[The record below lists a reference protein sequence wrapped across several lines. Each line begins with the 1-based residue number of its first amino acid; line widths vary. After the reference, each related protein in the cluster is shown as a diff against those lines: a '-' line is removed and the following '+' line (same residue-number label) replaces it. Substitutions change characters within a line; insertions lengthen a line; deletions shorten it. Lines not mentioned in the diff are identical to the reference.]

1 MTTIIARAAESVH
14 WYKQD
19 GGPQY
24 TVKAKD
30 GSDRPTTLRDA
41 RKMDLVPSVTT
52 ILKVAA
58 KPGLEQWKLEQ
69 MLLSALT
76 LPKAPDEHEKAYIA
90 RIVADSKE
98 TGKQAAEAGTR
109 IHESIES
116 WFDGNKNVQHRET
129 AQAFEEAIFEHFK
142 THPDQPWLTERS
154 FASNMGFGGKV
165 DLYCA
170 ADQYAP
176 VGIVLDAKSKDF
188 GPDDKVD
195 AYDEHCMQLAA
206 YRHGLGVPH
215 ARCANV
221 FASRTHPGLIK
232 VVEWSEED
240 LVNAWEMFQ
249 CLLRYWKLKNKFTS
263 FTDLKFLRNYFFIG
277 NIQRIQMM
285 SHKNLIKNHL
295 NLSVKNLRYQLI
307 D

>member
-1 MTTIIARAAESVH
+1 MSTIIARSAESVH
-14 WYKQD
+14 WYRQD
-19 GGPQY
+19 GAPQY

-52 ILKVAA
+52 IMKIAA

-76 LPKAPDEHEKAYIA
+76 LPKLPSEDEKAYIA

-98 TGKQAAEAGTR
+98 TGKQAAEKGTR

-116 WFDGNKNVQHRET
+116 WFDGNKNVVHKDI
-129 AQAFEEAIFEHFK
+129 ALAFEETIFNHFK
-142 THPDQPWLTERS
+142 THPDQPWLTERA
-154 FASNMGFGGKV
+154 FASPLGFGGKV
-165 DLYCA
+165 DLFCE
-170 ADQYAP
+170 ADQHAP

-195 AYDEHCMQLAA
+195 AYDEHLMQLAA
-206 YRHGLGVPH
+206 YRNGLGLPH

-221 FASRTHPGLIK
+221 FVSRTHPGLVK
-232 VVEWSEED
+232 VVEWPEEE
-240 LVNAWEMFQ
+240 LVKGWEMFQ
-249 CLLRYWKLKNKFTS
+249 CLLRFWKLKNNFG
-263 FTDLKFLRNYFFIG
+263 I
-277 NIQRIQMM
+277 
-285 SHKNLIKNHL
+285 
-295 NLSVKNLRYQLI
+295 
-307 D
+307 

>member
-1 MTTIIARAAESVH
+1 MSTIIARAAESVH

-52 ILKVAA
+52 VMKVAA

-69 MLLSALT
+69 MLLAAMT
-76 LPKAPDEHEKAYIA
+76 LPQMPDEPEKAYIA

-98 TGKQAAEAGTR
+98 TGKQAAEKGTQ

-116 WFDGNKNVQHRET
+116 WFEGKKDVVHKEI
-129 AQAFEEAIFEHFK
+129 ALAFEETIFNHFK
-142 THPDQPWLTERS
+142 THPFQPWIAERS
-154 FASNMGFGGKV
+154 FASPLGFGGKT
-165 DLYCA
+165 DLFCMP
-170 ADQYAP
+170 DEHAP
-176 VGIVLDAKSKDF
+176 VGIVFDTKTKEF
-188 GPDDKVD
+188 GPDDKID
-195 AYDEHCMQLAA
+195 AYDEHLMQLAA

-221 FASRTHPGLIK
+221 FVSRSHKGLVK
-232 VVEWSEED
+232 VVEWPED
-240 LVNAWEMFQ
+240 ELVKGWEMFQ
-249 CLLRYWKLKNKFTS
+249 CLLSFWKLKNS
-263 FTDLKFLRNYFFIG
+263 FG
-277 NIQRIQMM
+277 
-285 SHKNLIKNHL
+285 
-295 NLSVKNLRYQLI
+295 V
-307 D
+307 

>member
-1 MTTIIARAAESVH
+1 MSTIIARSAESVH
-14 WYKQD
+14 WYRQD
-19 GGPQY
+19 GAPQY

-76 LPKAPDEHEKAYIA
+76 LPRTPAEDEKAYIA

-116 WFDGNKNVQHRET
+116 WFDGNKDVPHKAT
-129 AQAFEEAIFEHFK
+129 AMAFEEAIFNHFK

-154 FASNMGFGGKV
+154 FASPLGYGGKV
-165 DLYCA
+165 DLYCV
-170 ADQYAP
+170 ADQHAP

-195 AYDEHCMQLAA
+195 AYDEHLMQLAA
-206 YRHGLGVPH
+206 YREGLEIPN
-215 ARCANV
+215 ARCVNV
-221 FASRTHPGLIK
+221 FVSRSHVGLVK
-232 VVEWSEED
+232 VVEWTQED
-240 LVNAWEMFQ
+240 IKKGWLMFQ
-249 CLLRYWKLKNKFTS
+249 CLLNFWKLKNNFGE
-263 FTDLKFLRNYFFIG
+263 L
-277 NIQRIQMM
+277 
-285 SHKNLIKNHL
+285 
-295 NLSVKNLRYQLI
+295 
-307 D
+307 

>member
-1 MTTIIARAAESVH
+1 MSTIIARSAESVH
-14 WYKQD
+14 WYRQD

-69 MLLSALT
+69 MLLAAMT
-76 LPKAPDEHEKAYIA
+76 LPQRPDEPEKAYIA

-98 TGKQAAEAGTR
+98 TGKQAAEKGTR
-109 IHESIES
+109 IHESIER
-116 WFDGNKNVQHRET
+116 WYGGDRNVEHAST
-129 AQAFEEAIFEHFK
+129 ASAFEEAVFNHFK

-154 FASNMGFGGKV
+154 FSSPLGFGGKV
-165 DLYCA
+165 DLYCVP
-170 ADQYAP
+170 DQHAP

-195 AYDEHCMQLAA
+195 AYDEHLLQLAA

-215 ARCANV
+215 ARCANA

-232 VVEWSEED
+232 IVEWPEED
-240 LVNAWEMFQ
+240 LQRGWEMFQ
-249 CLLRYWKLKNKFTS
+249 CLLRFWKLKNNF
-263 FTDLKFLRNYFFIG
+263 G
-277 NIQRIQMM
+277 
-285 SHKNLIKNHL
+285 
-295 NLSVKNLRYQLI
+295 V
-307 D
+307 

>member
-1 MTTIIARAAESVH
+1 MTTIIARSAESVH
-14 WYKQD
+14 WYRQD

-30 GSDRPTTLRDA
+30 GTDRSTTLRDA

-76 LPKAPDEHEKAYIA
+76 LPRTPHEDEKAYIA

-116 WFDGNKNVQHRET
+116 WFDGKRDVEHKAT
-129 AQAFEEAIFEHFK
+129 AMAFEEAIFNHFK

-154 FASNMGFGGKV
+154 FASPLGYGGKV
-165 DLYCA
+165 DLYCV
-170 ADQYAP
+170 ADATAP

-195 AYDEHCMQLAA
+195 AYDEHLMQLAA

-221 FASRTHPGLIK
+221 FASRTHPGLVK

-240 LVNAWEMFQ
+240 LVSGWEMFQ
-249 CLLRYWKLKNKFTS
+249 CLLRFWKLKNKF
-263 FTDLKFLRNYFFIG
+263 G
-277 NIQRIQMM
+277 
-285 SHKNLIKNHL
+285 
-295 NLSVKNLRYQLI
+295 V
-307 D
+307 

>member
-1 MTTIIARAAESVH
+1 MTTIIARSAESVH
-14 WYKQD
+14 WYRQD

-30 GSDRPTTLRDA
+30 GSDRATTLRDA

-69 MLLSALT
+69 MLLAAMT
-76 LPKAPDEHEKAYIA
+76 LPKFDHENEQAYIA

-98 TGKQAAEAGTR
+98 TGKQAAEKGTR
-109 IHESIES
+109 IHESIEG
-116 WFDGNKNVQHRET
+116 WFSGKKDVEHKST
-129 AQAFEEAIFEHFK
+129 AMAFEEAIFNHFK

-154 FASNMGFGGKV
+154 FASHLGYGGKV
-165 DLYCA
+165 DLYCV
-170 ADQYAP
+170 ADEHAP

-195 AYDEHCMQLAA
+195 AYDEHLMQLAA

-232 VVEWSEED
+232 IVEWSEED
-240 LVNAWEMFQ
+240 LVMGWEMFQ
-249 CLLRYWKLKNKFTS
+249 CLLRFWKLKNKF
-263 FTDLKFLRNYFFIG
+263 G
-277 NIQRIQMM
+277 
-285 SHKNLIKNHL
+285 
-295 NLSVKNLRYQLI
+295 V
-307 D
+307 